1 MKIINLWS
9 GPRNISTA
17 VMYSFAQ
24 RKDTK
29 VIDEPLYGNYLR
41 VTGLNHPGRGEI
53 MDTVN
58 CDGNDVIK
66 KLFNEKFDKNI
77 LFLKQMAHHLRE
89 VDQSFVLDTQN
100 VFLIRDPREVI
111 ASLINQLPQPT
122 LRDTGL
128 DIQYDLFENLRM
140 KCRDPIVMDSK
151 RLLMNP
157 KKILKLLCKRLS
169 IPYSNFMLNWEK
181 GPIKEDG
188 IWAKYWY
195 HEVHNSEGFL
205 PYKKKKYFPDK
216 FNDLENQCQPYYKFL
231 LKHALE

>member
-89 VDQSFVLDTQN
+89 VDQSFV
-100 VFLIRDPREVI
+100 
-111 ASLINQLPQPT
+111 
-122 LRDTGL
+122 
-128 DIQYDLFENLRM
+128 
-140 KCRDPIVMDSK
+140 
-151 RLLMNP
+151 
-157 KKILKLLCKRLS
+157 
-169 IPYSNFMLNWEK
+169 
-181 GPIKEDG
+181 
-188 IWAKYWY
+188 
-195 HEVHNSEGFL
+195 
-205 PYKKKKYFPDK
+205 
-216 FNDLENQCQPYYKFL
+216 
-231 LKHALE
+231 